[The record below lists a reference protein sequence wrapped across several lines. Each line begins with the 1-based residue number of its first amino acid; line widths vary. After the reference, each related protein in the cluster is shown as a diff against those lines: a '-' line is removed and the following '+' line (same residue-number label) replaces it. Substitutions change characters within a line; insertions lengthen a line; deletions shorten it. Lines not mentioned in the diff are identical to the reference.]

1 MDDEAILTQ
10 LRDITKQRKSWGVK
24 IDEVA
29 SILGEDYSSKVMAKA
44 LWLLGEMGLKHTDEI
59 SDYVADITVYM
70 GSGDSKL
77 RERSAN
83 ALGRIGRGDVSLVA
97 DYIDSLMELRF
108 DTDENVRHAFIW
120 ACENIATN
128 NPEMFCD
135 NLDIFFDMISD
146 SSDKV
151 KIEAPEMFRVVGKTK
166 PECVIPYLVRL
177 EEISQN
183 DANRV
188 VRIHSAGAL
197 KATRKALGEM

>member
-1 MDDEAILTQ
+1 
-10 LRDITKQRKSWGVK
+10 
-24 IDEVA
+24 
-29 SILGEDYSSKVMAKA
+29 
-44 LWLLGEMGLKHTDEI
+44 
-59 SDYVADITVYM
+59 
-70 GSGDSKL
+70 
-77 RERSAN
+77 
-83 ALGRIGRGDVSLVA
+83 
-97 DYIDSLMELRF
+97 
-108 DTDENVRHAFIW
+108 
-120 ACENIATN
+120 
-128 NPEMFCD
+128 MFCD

-188 VRIHSAGAL
+188 VCIHSAGAL

>member
-10 LRDITKQRKSWGVK
+10 LRDITKERMSWGVK
-24 IDEVA
+24 IDDVA

-59 SDYVADITVYM
+59 SAYVADIAGYLK
-70 GSGDSKL
+70 SCDSKL

-83 ALGRIGRGDVSLVA
+83 ALGRIGRGDVSLVE

-108 DTDENVRHAFIW
+108 DADENVRHAFIW

-135 NLDIFFDMISD
+135 NLDIFFDTISD

-151 KIEAPEMFRVVGKTK
+151 KIEAPEMFRVVGKNK
-166 PECVIPYLVRL
+166 PECVIPYLERL

-197 KATRKALGEM
+197 KATRKALDEM

>member
-10 LRDITKQRKSWGVK
+10 LRDITKERMSWDVK

-29 SILGEDYSSKVMAKA
+29 SILDEDNSPKVKAKA
-44 LWLLGEMGLKHTDEI
+44 LWLLGEMGLKHSGEI
-59 SDYVADITVYM
+59 SDYVADIAVYM

-97 DYIDSLMELRF
+97 DYIENLMELRF

-166 PECVIPYLVRL
+166 PECVVPYLERL

>member
-1 MDDEAILTQ
+1 MDDGAILTQ
-10 LRDITKQRKSWGVK
+10 LRDITKDRKSWDVK

-29 SILGEDYSSKVMAKA
+29 SILGEDNSPKVRAKA
-44 LWLLGEMGLKHTDEI
+44 LWLLGEMGLKHSGEI
-59 SDYVADITVYM
+59 SAYVADIAVYM

-108 DTDENVRHAFIW
+108 DVDENVRHAFIW

-166 PECVIPYLVRL
+166 PECVIPYLERL

-188 VRIHSAGAL
+188 VCIHSAGAL

>member
-1 MDDEAILTQ
+1 MDDGAILTQ
-10 LRDITKQRKSWGVK
+10 LRDITKDRKSWGVK
-24 IDEVA
+24 IDDVA
-29 SILGEDYSSKVMAKA
+29 SILGEDNSPKVMAKA
-44 LWLLGEMGLKHTDEI
+44 LWLLGEMGLKHPGEI
-59 SDYVADITVYM
+59 SSYVADIASYM
-70 GSGDSKL
+70 DSSDSKL

-83 ALGRIGRGDVSLVA
+83 AIGRIGRGDVSLVA

-108 DTDENVRHAFIW
+108 DVDENVRHAFIW

-166 PECVIPYLVRL
+166 PECVIPYLERL

>member
-1 MDDEAILTQ
+1 
-10 LRDITKQRKSWGVK
+10 
-24 IDEVA
+24 
-29 SILGEDYSSKVMAKA
+29 
-44 LWLLGEMGLKHTDEI
+44 MGLKHPGEI
-59 SDYVADITVYM
+59 SAYVADIASYM
-70 GSGDSKL
+70 DSSDSKL

-97 DYIDSLMELRF
+97 DYIENLMELRF
-108 DTDENVRHAFIW
+108 DVDENVRHAFIW

-177 EEISQN
+177 EEIS
-183 DANRV
+183 
-188 VRIHSAGAL
+188 
-197 KATRKALGEM
+197 